1 MKLGY
6 LVNQYPKVSHTF
18 IRREIFAL
26 EKLGF
31 KIERYAL
38 RGWDAEVVDPADLAE
53 RGLTHFLL
61 QGGVAGLL
69 LPSLALL
76 LRAPLRSVR
85 ALAVGLRHWRSG
97 DRSLFL
103 NLITFAEACLLT
115 RWLARDQVA
124 HLHVHFGT
132 NATVIAL
139 MVKALGGPG
148 YSFTL
153 HGAEEWD
160 GPRQLRL
167 GDKIAGARF
176 VAAISSYTR
185 GQLSRWSSAQEHQK
199 LAVVR
204 CGIERALYDQQGS
217 TVPENQRF
225 VCVGRICIDK
235 AQLAL
240 ISALGKVVAKGYDA
254 SLVLAGDGELRAEV
268 ESLVRRL
275 KLESRVRITGW
286 ITGAQVRQELLA
298 SRAMV
303 LPSLAEG
310 LPVVI
315 MEAMAS
321 RRPVLS
327 TYIAGIPELVE
338 PGKTGWLF
346 PSGSVDAIV
355 TAMIDCLNTP
365 ISQLDEMGEAARRKV
380 WERHCIE
387 TEAAKLAELF
397 RKSPA

>member
-6 LVNQYPKVSHTF
+6 LINQYPKVSHTF
-18 IRREIFAL
+18 IRREILAL
-26 EKLGF
+26 EKLGLS
-31 KIERYAL
+31 IERYAL

-53 RGLTHFLL
+53 RGRTHFLL
-61 QGGVAGLL
+61 GGGVSGLL
-69 LPSLALL
+69 PATVHALL
-76 LRAPLRSVR
+76 FSPRRAWQG
-85 ALAVGLRHWRSG
+85 LAIAFRQWQGG
-97 DRSLFL
+97 DRSLPL
-103 NLITFAEACLLT
+103 NLVTFAEACLLL
-115 RWLARDQVA
+115 RWLSRDQVS

-132 NATVIAL
+132 NAVVIA
-139 MVKALGGPG
+139 MIVKALGGPG

-160 GPRQLRL
+160 GPKVLRL

-185 GQLSRWSSAQEHQK
+185 GQLSRWSSAGHHRK
-199 LAVVR
+199 LFVVR
-204 CGIERALYDQQGS
+204 CGIERGLYDQQGS

-225 VCVGRICIDK
+225 VCVGRLCIDK
-235 AQLAL
+235 AQLSL
-240 ISALGKVVAKGYDA
+240 ISALAEVVARGYDA
-254 SLVLAGDGELRAEV
+254 TLVLAGDGELRAEI
-268 ESLVRRL
+268 ESEVRRR
-275 KLESRVRITGW
+275 KLDARVRITGW
-286 ITGAQVRQELLA
+286 ISGKAVREELLA

-327 TYIAGIPELVE
+327 TYIAGIAELVE
-338 PGKTGWLF
+338 NGKTGWLF
-346 PSGSVDAIV
+346 PSGSVDDMV
-355 TAMIDCLNTP
+355 GAMIECLETP
-365 ISQLDEMGEAARRKV
+365 VSRLDAMGEAGQRKV
-380 WERHCIE
+380 WERHSID

-397 RKSPA
+397 RKYAT